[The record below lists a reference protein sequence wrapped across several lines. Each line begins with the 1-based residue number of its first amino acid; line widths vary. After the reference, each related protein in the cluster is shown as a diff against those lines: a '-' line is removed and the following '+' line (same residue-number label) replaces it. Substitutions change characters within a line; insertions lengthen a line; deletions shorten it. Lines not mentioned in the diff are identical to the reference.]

1 MGARGRSAVPLLDR
15 QQLQE
20 LLVSV
25 ADIIVMLDDDY
36 VISGVTDPM
45 NLDNLTLWNWI
56 GRKVV
61 DVTAPDSL
69 PKLSR
74 LLREEGFAGPAS
86 DRWRHINFLDAA
98 GGNVPL
104 LVKYFHIAAGPV
116 TTRLLIGRDLRPM
129 EEVQQRFQKALD
141 EFQTRPEPECMATQ
155 AAYNASSDV
164 DDLIGRK
171 PFDQIVMEA
180 TDILQRTF
188 FAEALKRAH
197 GDTAAAARLLCL
209 DEADFLARLRKEG
222 AA

>member
-1 MGARGRSAVPLLDR
+1 M
-15 QQLQE
+15 
-20 LLVSV
+20 
-25 ADIIVMLDDDY
+25 
-36 VISGVTDPM
+36 
-45 NLDNLTLWNWI
+45 
-56 GRKVV
+56 
-61 DVTAPDSL
+61 
-69 PKLSR
+69 
-74 LLREEGFAGPAS
+74 EG
-86 DRWRHINFLDAA
+86 
-98 GGNVPL
+98 
-104 LVKYFHIAAGPV
+104 
-116 TTRLLIGRDLRPM
+116 
-129 EEVQQRFQKALD
+129 VQQRFQKALD

-155 AAYNASSDV
+155 AANNASSDV